1 VFDTLLWNEHGE
13 LTEFTRANVAL
24 RIDGRWLTPALRSG
38 LLPGVARARLLREG
52 VIAEARLTR
61 NDLER
66 AEGLALFNSLRGW
79 LDVAG

>member
-1 VFDTLLWNEHGE
+1 
-13 LTEFTRANVAL
+13 
-24 RIDGRWLTPALRSG
+24 LTPALRSG